1 MKEGDFSRR
10 AVAIFFVV
18 LLIAG
23 LIAGLDY
30 GKTTDEGTEY
40 AILES
45 NAAEYACRLLGENS
59 SIARRLC
66 DRAERISTS
75 IERDHGVSA
84 YYPFYPISVILNR
97 ISPRALSLGWHAYT
111 FLWFMAG
118 CAALY
123 GVARALL
130 GASRKFSCAAALML
144 YLSPRMFASGHYNN
158 KDMVL
163 LSLFLLI
170 MLFGIRW
177 IAENRMRDGGWM
189 AIFGALA
196 ANTKILG
203 AWCFGAMG
211 VAYLICHIAR
221 KTLNGRAWRNG
232 IVAICAFFA
241 AYALLTPAL
250 WGDPA
255 GYVQYV
261 LKYARAF
268 SRNTYPVLFEG
279 KIYRPGLGDTLPWYY
294 LPKLMLMS
302 IPIYIQLLSMA
313 GLIFAIANAKR
324 PRAAIGALGGMPEW
338 TRARLA
344 LLVAL
349 IALVPMLYAML
360 GDMVL
365 YNGWRHFYFAYA
377 SIIVL
382 AIYGL
387 SALCARFP
395 RGKRAVSIA
404 VAAAMAVNGG
414 IIAWNH
420 PVEDSTFNL
429 IAAPFVKIDY
439 ETDYWL
445 LAACPAMEKI
455 AAGGE
460 KMAVMT
466 DYACTFTFLSA
477 LEIAPAR
484 LRDSISFAWKLSE
497 ADCVLVWESYA
508 RAEEAVSD
516 AEITAIAGNR
526 LDLNDM
532 VRPGWNADG
541 AFEKWFS
548 IDALGVPLVTA
559 YRRAK

>member
-1 MKEGDFSRR
+1 MKKGDFSRR
-10 AVAIFFVV
+10 AVAIFFAV

-23 LIAGLDY
+23 MIAGLDY

-84 YYPFYPISVILNR
+84 YYPFYPIGVILNR

-163 LSLFLLI
+163 FSLFLLI

-177 IAENRMRDGGWM
+177 IGENRMRDGGWM
-189 AIFGALA
+189 AVFGAFA

-211 VAYLICHIAR
+211 VAYLISHIANR
-221 KTLNGRAWRNG
+221 TLDKRAWKNG
-232 IVAICAFFA
+232 IAAIAVFFA
-241 AYALLTPAL
+241 GYALLTPAL

-255 GYVQYV
+255 GYVQYA

-279 KIYRPGLGDTLPWYY
+279 KIYRPGLGDALPWYY

-302 IPIYIQLLSMA
+302 IPVYIQLLSLA
-313 GLIFAIANAKR
+313 GLIFAIARSKR
-324 PRAAIGALGGMPEW
+324 PKAAIGALGGTPEW

-349 IALVPMLYAML
+349 IALVPILYAML
-360 GDMVL
+360 SDMVL

-377 SIIVL
+377 SNIVL
-382 AIYGL
+382 AACGL
-387 SALCARFP
+387 FALLARFP
-395 RGKRAVSIA
+395 RGKRAISIA

-420 PVEDSTFNL
+420 PVEDSAFNL
-429 IAAPFVKIDY
+429 IAAPFAKGDY

-445 LAACPAMEKI
+445 LAARPAMEKI
-455 AAGGE
+455 AESGE
-460 KMAVMT
+460 KMRVT
-466 DYACTFTFLSA
+466 TNFACTGTFANA
-477 LEIAPAR
+477 LEAAPAR
-484 LRDSISFAWKLSE
+484 LRDSISFTWKRSE

-516 AEITAIAGNR
+516 AEIVAIAGER

-532 VRPGWNADG
+532 VGSGWNADG
-541 AFEKWFS
+541 AFEEWFR
-548 IDALGVPLVTA
+548 IDALGVPILAA
-559 YRRAK
+559 YRRIK